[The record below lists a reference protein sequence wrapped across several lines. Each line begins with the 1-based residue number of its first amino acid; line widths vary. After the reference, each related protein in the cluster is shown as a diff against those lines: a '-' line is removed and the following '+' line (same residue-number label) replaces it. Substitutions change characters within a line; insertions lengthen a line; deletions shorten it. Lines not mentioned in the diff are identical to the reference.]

1 MRITPIAVA
10 LALLA
15 GSGSAFAE
23 THSDFTKSYQ
33 LQTLKTF
40 AFKQQHRFS
49 RDPLANNDIWANDVR
64 QALRSDFSTHGMTEA
79 TNGNPDFYVAFYVG
93 LKDRYDIN
101 SVSYGLPLSPRLP
114 RRLVGL
120 AARVR
125 RVGRAVH
132 RVHGHRGRDR
142 RTHEPAGMARI
153 RQRHI
158 EREQSGQD
166 AVEGRGQ
173 SRVPLLPRRQGD
185 TLAQRMMEHRADGG
199 TGGLPRS
206 LR

>member
-93 LKDRYDIN
+93 LKDRYDID
-101 SVSYGLPLSPRLP
+101 SVSYGLP
-114 RRLVGL
+114 VF
-120 AARVR
+120 
-125 RVGRAVH
+125 
-132 RVHGHRGRDR
+132 HRGFRSAAWWGWPRGYDVWAVPY
-142 RTHEPAGMARI
+142 TESTLI
-153 RQRHI
+153 VDVI
-158 EREQSGQD
+158 D
-166 AVEGRGQ
+166 AHTNQLVWRGYDN
-173 SRVPLLPRRQGD
+173 D
-185 TLAQRMMEHRADGG
+185 TLNVSNPDKTLSKAVDKVVTRFYHDAKEVHAHNG
-199 TGGLPRS
+199 
-206 LR
+206 